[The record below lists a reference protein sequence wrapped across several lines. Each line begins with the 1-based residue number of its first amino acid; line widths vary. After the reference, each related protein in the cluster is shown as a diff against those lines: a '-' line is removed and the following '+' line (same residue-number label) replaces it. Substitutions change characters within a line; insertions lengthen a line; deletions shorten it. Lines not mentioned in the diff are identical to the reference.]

1 MTDVQLTEQT
11 TRDLDI
17 DALVAAIPTQT
28 NAGAAWIRERLTHP
42 TSDPDELRKRQD
54 ELRAVR
60 TRSRA
65 ETATVTAARAELA
78 ATEADVTSVA
88 SAASDKRHAEYY
100 TQILWSADSF
110 AARLNTASW
119 FAEAMVFVRTVALPL
134 MSLVLPLFVFLA
146 PFFVYHFVLKE
157 PLTWSKYVALLQG
170 SLKKAMPSVL
180 GKPRFAGQGGVLE
193 SGEQF
198 VHIGASVVMFA
209 AGIWNQIA
217 AALAMRR
224 VVADMRR
231 RAEAVTRYTAAVVQL
246 AEALGLPLPSIAVWP
261 MGSLGLFGAAWNEPD
276 RIHRLL
282 AVGGYLDA
290 MAAQA
295 LLKQVSFVQYAANA
309 TNTFAITD
317 IYHPGV
323 EKAKRV
329 LNSVILRDVSGNNH
343 SNVLLTGP
351 NRGGKSTMLKA
362 LGAAVL
368 MSQTLGIVFARRAT
382 LPVFRHI
389 VTALSP
395 TDTLGKMSLFEAEIE
410 FAKEV
415 RGRLVDGEPMFLM
428 MDEIFHGTNAHDGV
442 AASQIFLDDLYGA
455 GNVVSVVSTH
465 YMELPERYKDRVAL
479 RCMDASMDPADSDR
493 LLYTYQLKEGV
504 NRHSSVREILLE
516 RGLLEKRRH

>member
-1 MTDVQLTEQT
+1 MTEVSLTEQT
-11 TRDLDI
+11 IRDLDI
-17 DALVAAIPTQT
+17 DSLVRAIPAQT
-28 NAGAAWIRERLTHP
+28 VAGAAWIRERLTHP
-42 TSDPDELRKRQD
+42 TADPAELRSRQI
-54 ELRAVR
+54 ELRAI
-60 TRSRA
+60 RSRCREHKEA
-65 ETATVTAARAELA
+65 VAAARAELA

-88 SAASDKRHAEYY
+88 EAASDKRHAEYY
-100 TQILWSADSF
+100 TQILWPADSW

-119 FAEAMVFVRTVALPL
+119 FTEAMVFVRTVALPL
-134 MSLVLPLFVFLA
+134 MSLILPLFVFVA

-157 PLTWSKYVALLQG
+157 PITWSKYVGLLEG

-180 GKPRFAGQGGVLE
+180 GKPRFKGQGGILE

-217 AALAMRR
+217 AALTMRG

-231 RAEAVTRYTAAVVQL
+231 RADAVRRYTAAVTQL
-246 AEALGLPLPSIAVWP
+246 SELLGVSVPATVWP
-261 MGSLGLFGAAWNEPD
+261 LGSLGVFGAAWNQPN
-276 RIHRLL
+276 RVRGLL
-282 AVGGYLDA
+282 AVGGQLDA
-290 MAAQA
+290 LAAVA
-295 LLKQVSFVQYAANA
+295 TLKRVSFVKH
-309 TNTFAITD
+309 TTD
-317 IYHPGV
+317 DQSFTLTDLYHPGV
-323 EKAKRV
+323 EVSKRV
-329 LNSVILRDVSGNNH
+329 LNSVVLGDKAHI
-343 SNVLLTGP
+343 LLTGP
-351 NRGGKSTMLKA
+351 NRGGKSTLLKS

-415 RGRLVDGEPMFLM
+415 RGRLGDGSPMFLM

-442 AASQIFLDDLYGA
+442 EASQIFLDELYDRA

-465 YMELPERYKDRVAL
+465 YMELPERYKEKVAL
-479 RCMDASMDPADSDR
+479 RCMEASVDPANANR
-493 LLYTYQLKEGV
+493 LVYTYRLVEGV
-504 NRHSSVREILLE
+504 NRCSSVREILIE
-516 RGLLEKRRH
+516 RGLLNE